1 MSNDNLANN
10 LEKYKSKYYEDNKK
24 NVFFKKDQKMDM
36 ASKISTEFNLET
48 LVRKTIYILPGTNEL
63 YFDYNVFK
71 MFAHPTNYLSFV
83 NYTHALILH
92 AIQTSGT
99 FVSHVNIN
107 SFTASAAERYKG
119 ILELFNEVSERN
131 DTNYA
136 INLTKL
142 HVYNTP
148 SSLEHIYK
156 LISGLID
163 PEVRSKIVFHSK
175 AESAL
180 LNPVK

>member
-1 MSNDNLANN
+1 MSDNLLGD
-10 LEKYKSKYYEDNKK
+10 LEKFKSAYYTENKK
-24 NVFFKKDQKMDM
+24 NVLFKKDQKMDM
-36 ASKISTEFNLET
+36 ASKISTEFNLEA
-48 LVRKTIYILPGTNEL
+48 LISKTIYILPGKNEL

-71 MFAHPTNYLSFV
+71 MFAHPSNYLSFV
-83 NYTHALILH
+83 NYTHALILN

-99 FVSHVNIN
+99 FVCHVNIN

-119 ILELFNEVSERN
+119 ILELFNEVSLRN

-148 SSLEHIYK
+148 SSVEHIYK

-175 AESAL
+175 AESTL

>member
-1 MSNDNLANN
+1 MSDNLLND
-10 LEKYKSKYYEDNKK
+10 LEKYKSAYYTENKK
-24 NVFFKKDQKMDM
+24 NVLFKKDQKMDM

-48 LVRKTIYILPGTNEL
+48 LIQKTIYILPGTNEI

-71 MFAHPTNYLSFV
+71 MFAHPTNYASFV
-83 NYTHALILH
+83 QYTQALIVH
-92 AIQTSGT
+92 CIQNYGT
-99 FVSHVNIN
+99 FMCHVNVN

-119 ILELFNEVSERN
+119 ILELFNAITERD

-136 INLTKL
+136 PKMTKL

-175 AESAL
+175 AESTL

>member
-1 MSNDNLANN
+1 MSDNLLGD
-10 LEKYKSKYYEDNKK
+10 LEKFKSAYYSENKK
-24 NVFFKKDQKMDM
+24 NVLFKKDQKMDM
-36 ASKISTEFNLET
+36 ASKISTEFNVET
-48 LVRKTIYILPGTNEL
+48 LMRKTIYIIPGTNEL

-71 MFAHPTNYLSFV
+71 MFAHPSNYLSFV

-92 AIQTSGT
+92 IIQTSGA

-119 ILELFNEVSERN
+119 ILELFNEVGLQN

-136 INLTKL
+136 VNMTTL

-175 AESAL
+175 AESSL

>member
-1 MSNDNLANN
+1 MSDNLLND
-10 LEKYKSKYYEDNKK
+10 LEKFKSSYYSENKK
-24 NVFFKKDQKMDM
+24 NVLFKKDQKMDM
-36 ASKISTEFNLET
+36 ASKISTEFNLDT
-48 LVRKTIYILPGTNEL
+48 LICKTIYILPGKNEI

-71 MFAHPTNYLSFV
+71 MFAHPSNYLSFV
-83 NYTHALILH
+83 TYTQMLIVQC
-92 AIQTSGT
+92 IQACGS
-99 FVSHVNIN
+99 FVCHMNIN

-119 ILELFNEVSERN
+119 VLELFNTITERD
-131 DTNYA
+131 DTNYSPKM
-136 INLTKL
+136 TKL

-163 PEVRSKIVFHSK
+163 PEVRSKIVFHNK

>member
-1 MSNDNLANN
+1 MSDNLLND
-10 LEKYKSKYYEDNKK
+10 LEKFKTAYYSDNKK
-24 NVFFKKDQKMDM
+24 NILFKKDQKMDM
-36 ASKISTEFNLET
+36 ASKVSSEFNLET
-48 LVRKTIYILPGTNEL
+48 LMRKTIYVIPGTNQI

-71 MFAHPTNYLSFV
+71 MFAHPTNYLSFI
-83 NYTHALILH
+83 NYTQTLIVH
-92 AIQTSGT
+92 SIKTYGS
-99 FVSHVNIN
+99 FVCHVNIN

-119 ILELFNEVSERN
+119 VLELFNSITERD
-131 DTNYA
+131 DTNYSPRM
-136 INLTKL
+136 TKL

-156 LISGLID
+156 LISGLIEPD
-163 PEVRSKIVFHSK
+163 VRSKIIFHSK

>member
-1 MSNDNLANN
+1 MSDNLLNDLA
-10 LEKYKSKYYEDNKK
+10 KYKSAYYSENKK
-24 NVFFKKDQKMDM
+24 NILFKKDQKMDM

-48 LVRKTIYILPGTNEL
+48 LMRKTIYVIPGTNQI

-71 MFAHPTNYLSFV
+71 MFAHPTNYEIFV
-83 NYTHALILH
+83 NYTQALIAH
-92 AIQTSGT
+92 TIQACGL
-99 FVSHVNIN
+99 FECHVNIS

-119 ILELFNEVSERN
+119 VLELFNRISERN

-136 INLTKL
+136 PSMTKL

-156 LISGLID
+156 LISGLIEPD
-163 PEVRSKIVFHSK
+163 VRSKIIFNNK

>member
-1 MSNDNLANN
+1 MSDNLLND
-10 LEKYKSKYYEDNKK
+10 LEKYKSSYYSENKK
-24 NVFFKKDQKMDM
+24 NLFFKKDQKMDM
-36 ASKISTEFNLET
+36 ASKIATEFNLDD
-48 LVRKTIYILPGTNEL
+48 LIRKTIYIKPGTNQI

-71 MFAHPTNYLSFV
+71 MFAHPSNYELFV
-83 NYTHALILH
+83 KYTQALILH
-92 AIQTSGT
+92 CIQTCGD
-99 FVSHVNIN
+99 FDCHVNVN

-119 ILELFNEVSERN
+119 VLELFNAISERN

-136 INLTKL
+136 PKMTKL

-156 LISGLID
+156 LIAGLID
-163 PEVRSKIVFHSK
+163 PEVRSKIVFHNK
-175 AESAL
+175 AESSL

>member
-1 MSNDNLANN
+1 MSDNLLND
-10 LEKYKSKYYEDNKK
+10 LEKYKSAYYTENKK
-24 NVFFKKDQKMDM
+24 NVLVKKDQKMDM

-48 LVRKTIYILPGTNEL
+48 LIQKTIYILPGTNEI

-83 NYTHALILH
+83 NYTQALIAH
-92 AIQTSGT
+92 CIQNYGA
-99 FVSHVNIN
+99 FMCHVNVN

-119 ILELFNEVSERN
+119 ILELFNAISERN

-136 INLTKL
+136 PKMTKL

-163 PEVRSKIVFHSK
+163 PEVRSKIVFHNK
-175 AESAL
+175 AESTL

>member
-1 MSNDNLANN
+1 MSGDLLND
-10 LEKYKSKYYEDNKK
+10 LEKYKTSYYSENKK

-36 ASKISTEFNLET
+36 ASKIATEFNLDD
-48 LVRKTIYILPGTNEL
+48 LMRKTIYVINNTNQI

-71 MFAHPTNYLSFV
+71 MFAHPTNYEIFV
-83 NYTHALILH
+83 NYTQALI
-92 AIQTSGT
+92 AQTIQTHGT
-99 FVSHVNIN
+99 FVCHVNIN

-119 ILELFNEVSERN
+119 VLELFNIIAERI

-136 INLTKL
+136 PRMTRL

-148 SSLEHIYK
+148 SSVEHMYK

-163 PEVRSKIVFHSK
+163 PEVRSKIVFHTK
-175 AESAL
+175 AESLL

>member
-1 MSNDNLANN
+1 MSDNLLND
-10 LEKYKSKYYEDNKK
+10 LEKYKSAYYTENKK
-24 NVFFKKDQKMDM
+24 NVLFKKDQKMDM

-48 LVRKTIYILPGTNEL
+48 LIQKTIYILPGTNEI

-71 MFAHPTNYLSFV
+71 MFAHPTNYASFV
-83 NYTHALILH
+83 NYTQVLIVH
-92 AIQTSGT
+92 CIQNYGT
-99 FVSHVNIN
+99 FMCHVNVN

-119 ILELFNEVSERN
+119 ILELFNAITERD

-136 INLTKL
+136 PKMIKL

-156 LISGLID
+156 LISGLIE

-175 AESAL
+175 AESTL

>member
-1 MSNDNLANN
+1 MSDNLLND
-10 LEKYKSKYYEDNKK
+10 LEKFKSAYYSENKK
-24 NVFFKKDQKMDM
+24 NVLFKKDQKMDM

-48 LVRKTIYILPGTNEL
+48 LIQKTIYILPGTNEI
-63 YFDYNVFK
+63 YVDYNVFK
-71 MFAHPTNYLSFV
+71 MFAHPSNYLTFV
-83 NYTHALILH
+83 TYTHALILH
-92 AIQTSGT
+92 CIQTHGS
-99 FVSHVNIN
+99 FMCHVNIN

-119 ILELFNEVSERN
+119 ILELFNQVSERN

-136 INLTKL
+136 INMSKL

-148 SSLEHIYK
+148 SSVEHIYK

-163 PEVRSKIVFHSK
+163 PEVRSKIVFHNK